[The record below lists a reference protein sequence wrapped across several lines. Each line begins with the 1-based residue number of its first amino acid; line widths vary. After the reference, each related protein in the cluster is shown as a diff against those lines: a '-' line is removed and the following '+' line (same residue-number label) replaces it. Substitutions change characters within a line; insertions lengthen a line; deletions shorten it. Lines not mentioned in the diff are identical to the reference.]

1 MQIYRIKSCKESR
14 TNNITLNLFFLFLF
28 NRINMNY
35 IKALKIYND
44 RKGEKNEWCV
54 YKKGTPEYLEVIKIM
69 NDFKEKPIKEKAANT
84 ISNAIKIKKAKK
96 ELEILKLEKEKKELD
111 KNINLDDVFDIQSI
125 NFYDAIIKK
134 KIYTDEII
142 NNNFEQLINFYN
154 EVIKIKKNI
163 LKENNYEDFIKL
175 KDQLKNIYIDIDK
188 LEKLNVILTREPEK
202 KEINNIFKD
211 IPKLDDVYK
220 QIDKKDKY
228 KAPYSNKIYKY
239 TDKDK
244 KQLKDIIKKMYEII
258 DKYDVIKKDLLFIKD
273 DIIKLAELENE
284 RIDNK
289 YINYNDFIDE
299 YLLRKLEDTLLKLK
313 INKYDIF
320 TGTFSTDDII
330 RDIIDSYY
338 ISREV
343 IYREFDN
350 VVLNN
355 LINDKFN
362 IEDVKEKINRYI
374 NIIIENKAKKQKPI
388 KEKAANTISNAI
400 KIKKAKKELEILK
413 LEKEKKEE
421 AKKPEPEII
430 EMPINSKKIS
440 TDDYIEI
447 QGNLQKNIEKYLP
460 VYLPLFNINDLLGLL
475 QFSRTDIKKL
485 NIFLTPENISEQL
498 IDYSFIINQYYQDKN
513 YEDNIIYDIL
523 EPTAGTG
530 NLIAEL
536 IKTINPKNLKIDAVE
551 RQTALYNIGKA
562 RFDNFNNIK
571 WFNEDFL
578 KFKPNKKYDYIFMN
592 PPFNIN
598 VGNKQYLDI
607 DFINEAYK
615 LLKDDGRLC
624 AIISSS
630 YVKGKTPKYKKFK
643 DFINNEGVEEY
654 QLNEGFKEDKTISK
668 EMQTNVKMIIVI
680 IDKKEDIESIL

>member
-1 MQIYRIKSCKESR
+1 
-14 TNNITLNLFFLFLF
+14 
-28 NRINMNY
+28 MNY

-44 RKGEKNEWCV
+44 KKGEKNEWCV
-54 YKKGTPEYLEVIKIM
+54 YRKGTPEYLEVIKIM

-84 ISNAIKIKKAKK
+84 ISNAIKIKQAKK
-96 ELEILKLEKEKKELD
+96 ELEILKLEKAKKELE
-111 KNINLDDVFDIQSI
+111 KKITLDDAFDIQSI

-154 EVIKIKKNI
+154 EAIKIKKNI

-228 KAPYSNKIYKY
+228 KAPYSNIIYKY

-273 DIIKLAELENE
+273 DIIKLAELEKE

-289 YINYNDFIDE
+289 YINYNDFIDK
-299 YLLRKLEDTLLKLK
+299 YLLRKLEVALLKLE
-313 INKYDIF
+313 IDKYDIF
-320 TGTFSTDDII
+320 TGTNSFNDII

-362 IEDVKEKINRYI
+362 IEDTKEKINRYI
-374 NIIIENKAKKQKPI
+374 NKIIENKAKKQKPI

-413 LEKEKKEE
+413 LEKAKLEE

-430 EMPINSKKIS
+430 EMPIKSKKIS

-447 QGNLQKNIEKYLP
+447 QGNLKKNIEKYLP

-562 RFDNFNNIK
+562 RFNNFNNIK

-578 KFKPNKKYDYIFMN
+578 TFKPNKKYDYIFMN

-598 VGNKQYLDI
+598 VGNKQYFYI
-607 DFINEAYK
+607 DFIIEAYK

-624 AIISSS
+624 AILSNS
-630 YVKGKTPKYKKFK
+630 YLNKNTPKHKKFK
-643 DFINNEGVEEY
+643 DFIKKYVPDIYE
-654 QLNEGFKEDKTISK
+654 LNEGFKEDKTISK
-668 EMQTNVKMIIVI
+668 DMQTNVKMIIVI
-680 IDKKEDIESIL
+680 IDKQEDIESIL